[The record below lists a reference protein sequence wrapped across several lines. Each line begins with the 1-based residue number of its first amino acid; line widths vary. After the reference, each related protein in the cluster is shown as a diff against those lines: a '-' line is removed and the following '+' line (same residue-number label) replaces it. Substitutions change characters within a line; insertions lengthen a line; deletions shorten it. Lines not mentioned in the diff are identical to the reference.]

1 MKKAVALA
9 YEAYCDHAPKV
20 VASGKG
26 EIAQRI
32 MNKAKEWNVPL
43 FQNQVLVDSL
53 IGLEVNE
60 EIPPE
65 LYEALV
71 NVFVWLKE
79 CEEKAQLSK

>member
-9 YEAYCDHAPKV
+9 YEAYCDRAPKV

-43 FQNQVLVDSL
+43 FQNQELVDSL